1 MKKIELLAP
10 AGDFD
15 KLKTAI
21 HFGADAV
28 YMAGPQFGLR
38 KASKNFS
45 LKEIKKAV
53 KYAHEH
59 QVKIYITMNIIAHNE
74 DLENMKEYIKEI
86 ISCNIDALIIADAG
100 IFDLVREVDST
111 IPIHISTQASITNYR
126 SAKFWHHLGAF
137 RIVFSREINIEDI
150 REIKEYVPDLEIET
164 FVHGAMCI
172 SYSGRCLLS
181 NYLTDRNANHGD
193 CAQSCR
199 WNYQLVEKTREGEYF
214 PIEEDERGTYI
225 FNSKDLCMI
234 DSIDQLIENGVDSFK
249 IEGRVKGQYYVA
261 TVVRAYRIAIDA
273 YYDGKYTDELKKELL
288 EEIKKASYRDF
299 THGFYYDKP
308 DENSQLYQS
317 ASYIREYDFIGEIL
331 EVDEATGLVKME
343 HRNRFFPGE
352 EIEIFG
358 KDLEY
363 YTIQLDE
370 VFDENLKPV
379 EVANQVQSIYYFY
392 TDQPLKKHQ
401 MIRRKKIK

>member
-21 HFGADAV
+21 HYGANAV
-28 YMAGPQFGLR
+28 YMAGPAFGLR

-45 LKEIKKAV
+45 MEEIRKAV
-53 KYAHEH
+53 NYAHEH
-59 QVKIYITMNIIAHNE
+59 DVNIYITMNIIAHNE
-74 DLENMKEYIKEI
+74 DFEGMKEYIEEL
-86 ISCNIDALIIADAG
+86 ISCNIDALIVADAG
-100 IFDLVREVDST
+100 IFDLIREVNNE

-126 SAKFWHHLGAF
+126 SANFWHKLGAK

-150 REIKEYVPDLEIET
+150 KEIKKYIPDLEIET

-181 NYLTDRNANHGD
+181 NYLIGRDANKGD

-234 DSIDQLIENGVDSFK
+234 DSVDKLIEAGVDSFK
-249 IEGRVKGQYYVA
+249 IEGRVKSQYYVA

-273 YYDGKYTDELKKELL
+273 YYEGKYTDELKEKLL

-299 THGFYYDKP
+299 THGFYFEKP
-308 DENSQLYQS
+308 DMESQLYKTT
-317 ASYIREYDFIGEIL
+317 SYIREYDFIA
-331 EVDEATGLVKME
+331 EVLDYNEETGLAKVE
-343 HRNRFFPGE
+343 QRNRFFPGE
-352 EIEIFG
+352 EVEIFG
-358 KDLEY
+358 KELDHH
-363 YTIQLDE
+363 TIILDKLY
-370 VFDENLKPV
+370 DEDLKPI
-379 EVANQVQSIYYFY
+379 EVANQVQSIVHFY
-392 TDQPLKKHQ
+392 TNKLLKKHQ
-401 MIRRKKIK
+401 MIRRKKI